1 MTDHY
6 AWLLVW
12 GTLVGLDLVSVGQ
25 VMIARPFVAG
35 TVAGLILGDPL
46 AGGTVGMVLEL
57 FALDVLPVGVTR
69 YPDYGVGAVA
79 AAATA
84 AGSPGALGTGV
95 AVCVGLVVAY
105 LGEVGI
111 RLVREANTRDV
122 RRHREQ
128 LDGGRLHTV
137 WSLHARG
144 LLRDVGRSMLVT
156 VVGLAL
162 SVAVYLWP
170 PVTRSGAVLVT
181 LVLVG
186 ASIGAAA
193 SGVLQAVERHAVLRW
208 FGLGLVLG
216 TLFVVMVQ

>member
-6 AWLLVW
+6 EWLLVW
-12 GTLVGLDLVSVGQ
+12 GTLVGLDLVSVAQ
-25 VMIARPFVAG
+25 IMIARPFVAG

-69 YPDYGVGAVA
+69 YPDYGIGAVA

-84 AGSPGALGTGV
+84 AGSPGALGTGI

-111 RLVREANTRDV
+111 RVVRGGNTRDV
-122 RRHREQ
+122 RRHREH
-128 LDGGRLHTV
+128 LDAGRLRTV
-137 WSLHARG
+137 WGLHARG
-144 LLRDVGRSMLVT
+144 LLRDVARSMLVT
-156 VVGLAL
+156 VIGLGLA
-162 SVAVYLWP
+162 VAVYLWP

-181 LVLVG
+181 LVLIG
-186 ASIGAAA
+186 ASIGAAT

-208 FGLGLVLG
+208 FALGLVVG
-216 TLFVVMVQ
+216 TLFVVIVQ